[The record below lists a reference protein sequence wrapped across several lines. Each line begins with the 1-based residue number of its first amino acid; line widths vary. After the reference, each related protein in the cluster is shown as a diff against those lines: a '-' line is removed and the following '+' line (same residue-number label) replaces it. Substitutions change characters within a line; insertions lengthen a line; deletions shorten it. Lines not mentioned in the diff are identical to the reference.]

1 MTISTQDGALAG
13 MQSPRPF
20 AKAVTPTLVAGVP
33 LSTWYLGGYPG
44 AGVADTTTSGGVA
57 RTSSS
62 SMVAGQIP
70 HVDPVSGNSYLGRLQ
85 ASAGQAGTLLL
96 CDRLWDCGY
105 SVTAAG
111 AIPSTLTTA
120 QTINSV
126 TWPARDN
133 AQSTN
138 GDGVLIGVEVST
150 IMGVG
155 TPTLTL
161 GYTNQAGTASRTA
174 TNLDSVAASSVV
186 GTFHRFGLQA
196 GDTGV
201 RSVQTY
207 TKSATRTSGQEILV
221 AYRVLAALELTA
233 AHVPNAI
240 DALTAGFPRLPNG
253 VVPFLLF
260 IPSTTTAINISG
272 TFVETQG

>member
-1 MTISTQDGALAG
+1 MAITTQDGALAG
-13 MQSPRPF
+13 MQAPRAF
-20 AKAVTPTLVAGVP
+20 AKSVTPTMAIGTP
-33 LSTWYLGGYPG
+33 LSLWYLTGYPG
-44 AGVADTTTSGGVA
+44 PGAADTTTSGGVA

-62 SMVAGQIP
+62 AMIAGQLP
-70 HVDPVSGNSYLGRLQ
+70 HVDPVSGNAYVGRFQ

-111 AIPSTLTTA
+111 AIPITSTAA
-120 QTINSV
+120 QTITSA
-126 TWPARDN
+126 TWPARDT

-138 GDGVLIGVEVST
+138 GDGVLIGVEVSST
-150 IMGVG
+150 AGAG

-174 TNLDSVAASSVV
+174 TSLDTVAATSAV

-207 TKSATRTSGQEILV
+207 TKSATRTSGQEVLV

-233 AHVPNAI
+233 AHMPNAI

-253 VVPFLLF
+253 VVPFLIF
-260 IPSTTTAINISG
+260 IPTATTAVNVSG
-272 TFVETQG
+272 TYVETQG